1 MREEFLTPRSQFP
14 PFDGIVT
21 EKLPENFD
29 YGKYMQKQ
37 LTNFLIEII
46 EVPVSTWV
54 VIWVLVSAV
63 VQVYNINLAPKHLP
77 LTPPVFT
84 LPLSTLSHLP
94 QSAIFCSIMVSVND
108 NSKVL
113 VWVWAGFGWSLQLL
127 HVTFQLHLNRTLSMC
142 CNRKYM
148 QKSELRPWFQRLPGT
163 EMDIQV
169 RDDRPGWTSL
179 DLPDPRSR
187 SMLEQCLLKGHVPNR
202 QHLLFP
208 TQVHGK
214 NSNEFL
220 ARLYLLCFTVYISLL
235 LFQFLPSSKRME
247 EPTRLFYLIL
257 TIEPLVYYVS
267 TLSVF
272 IQSIVEVNSLRVFKP
287 STTISTVLR
296 DQKAERY
303 G

>member
-1 MREEFLTPRSQFP
+1 
-14 PFDGIVT
+14 
-21 EKLPENFD
+21 
-29 YGKYMQKQ
+29 
-37 LTNFLIEII
+37 
-46 EVPVSTWV
+46 
-54 VIWVLVSAV
+54 
-63 VQVYNINLAPKHLP
+63 
-77 LTPPVFT
+77 
-84 LPLSTLSHLP
+84 
-94 QSAIFCSIMVSVND
+94 MVSVND
-108 NSKVL
+108 YSKLL
-113 VWVWAGFGWSLQLL
+113 VWIWAAFGWTLQCL
-127 HVTFQLHLNRTLSMC
+127 HSSFQLHLNRTLSMC

-148 QKSELRPWFQRLPGT
+148 QKSELKPWFRRLPGT
-163 EMDIQV
+163 EMNITV

-187 SMLEQCLLKGHVPNR
+187 SVLEQCMLKGHVPNR

-235 LFQFLPSSKRME
+235 LFQFFPQTRRM
-247 EPTRLFYLIL
+247 PDSTRLLYFVI
-257 TIEPLVYYVS
+257 TVEPLVYYVS

-296 DQKAERY
+296 DQKAER
-303 G
+303 